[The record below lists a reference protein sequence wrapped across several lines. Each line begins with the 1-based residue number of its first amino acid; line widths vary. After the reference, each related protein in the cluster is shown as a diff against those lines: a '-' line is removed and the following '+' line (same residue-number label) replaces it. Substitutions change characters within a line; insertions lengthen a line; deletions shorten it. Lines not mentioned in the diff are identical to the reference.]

1 MQSVLVPAISCL
13 QEAIDRLVAEFHP
26 LRIVVFGSHA
36 RGDARPDSDL
46 DLLVVLSTMTDKRA
60 VAAAMLRALRGI
72 PAAIEV
78 IPTDQAE
85 IQRRG
90 DLPGDVLRS
99 ALRDGK
105 VVYEHRA

>member
-1 MQSVLVPAISCL
+1 
-13 QEAIDRLVAEFHP
+13 
-26 LRIVVFGSHA
+26 
-36 RGDARPDSDL
+36 
-46 DLLVVLSTMTDKRA
+46 MTDKRA
-60 VAAAMLRALRGI
+60 AAAAMLRALRGI

-78 IPTDQAE
+78 IPTSQAE

-105 VVYEHRA
+105 VVYERRP

>member
-1 MQSVLVPAISCL
+1 M
-13 QEAIDRLVAEFHP
+13 
-26 LRIVVFGSHA
+26 FGSHA
-36 RGDARPDSDL
+36 RGDVRPDSDL

-60 VAAAMLRALRGI
+60 AAAAMLRALRGI

-78 IPTDQAE
+78 IPTSQVE

-105 VVYEHRA
+105 VVYERRP